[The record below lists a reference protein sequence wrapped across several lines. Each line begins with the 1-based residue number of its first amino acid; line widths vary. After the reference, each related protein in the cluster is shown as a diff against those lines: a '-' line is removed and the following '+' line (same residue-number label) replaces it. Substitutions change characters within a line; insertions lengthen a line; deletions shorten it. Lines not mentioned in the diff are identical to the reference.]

1 MSGKRTPVSDGWYLN
16 KETTG
21 NVWYYFKDGMA
32 YEGNIGQYYVEYG
45 KMVCE
50 ITRSWTTDST
60 YVLYMYDD
68 NGHLVTNRWIY
79 RWGHWYYAGVTG
91 KLYTGTCYVNGKA
104 YLFNSEGEM
113 VKEL

>member
-1 MSGKRTPVSDGWYLN
+1 MEADTYGRVGDTLFLYDKDGKRTPVSDGWYLN

-50 ITRSWTTDST
+50 ITRSWTT
-60 YVLYMYDD
+60 
-68 NGHLVTNRWIY
+68 
-79 RWGHWYYAGVTG
+79 
-91 KLYTGTCYVNGKA
+91 
-104 YLFNSEGEM
+104 
-113 VKEL
+113 